1 MTLVVKQNLRF
12 TNNYNYIRQIAEMRE
27 NSSAERV
34 CFATR

>member
-1 MTLVVKQNLRF
+1 MTLVVKQNLRI
-12 TNNYNYIRQIAEMRE
+12 TNNYIRQIAEMRE